1 MSAPDVFSSCSFI
14 PCAHF
19 ETSSVMAV
27 AMFTR
32 YDVISNTMRWSSH
45 LWVKIHV
52 FFKILSTMK
61 VNLVAKIMQSA
72 YLCVISHVKH
82 KKLLFLIL
90 GKIQERGQD
99 RDHWW

>member
-1 MSAPDVFSSCSFI
+1 
-14 PCAHF
+14 
-19 ETSSVMAV
+19 
-27 AMFTR
+27 
-32 YDVISNTMRWSSH
+32 
-45 LWVKIHV
+45 
-52 FFKILSTMK
+52 MK